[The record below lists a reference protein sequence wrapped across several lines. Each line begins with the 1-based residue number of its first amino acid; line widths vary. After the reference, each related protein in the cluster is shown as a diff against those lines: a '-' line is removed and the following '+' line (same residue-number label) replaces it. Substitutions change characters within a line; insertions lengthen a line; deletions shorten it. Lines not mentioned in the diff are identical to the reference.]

1 MGELLRLSLIMPAAR
16 ETVAASNLI
25 EGKFWRAAA
34 ADWQPLFGGFF
45 TQGISVEWHDF
56 HLHRD
61 LEWSRSFHPGSLEI
75 CLNFSG
81 AAAWGERVL
90 GAGEVAVY
98 TVGATRPPSIPRD
111 SPLPPRRAELAVR
124 KAGSLHRFITIE
136 LSREFLQRAFA
147 GKLKFL
153 KPEWRSFAEGEGAA
167 GGELEIAAMGTAL
180 LGLRQSLLRPPVPAA
195 ARESWYGAKVME
207 IMAHVAFRE
216 EAELFC
222 QRHQRQSRERVE
234 RARYLLERDLEN
246 PPSLEMLAQEA
257 GCSTFH
263 LSRIFAEQVGMSIP
277 KFLRTRRVELA
288 AEYLRAGRMNVTQAA
303 MAVGYSSLSAFNKAF
318 VEQMGCCPG
327 LYPVAA

>member
-1 MGELLRLSLIMPAAR
+1 MPAAPKI
-16 ETVAASNLI
+16 EASNLI
-25 EGKFWRAAA
+25 EGRFWRAAEA
-34 ADWQPLFGGFF
+34 SWQPLFGGFF
-45 TQGISVEWHDF
+45 THGISVEWHDF

-81 AAAWGERVL
+81 TAAWGDRLL
-90 GAGEVAVY
+90 GPGEVAVY
-98 TVGATRPPSIPRD
+98 TVGA
-111 SPLPPRRAELAVR
+111 RAERAVR

-136 LSREFLQRAFA
+136 VSREYLGSVFA
-147 GKLKFL
+147 GKLELL
-153 KPEWRSFAEGEGAA
+153 KREWRTFAEGLGK
-167 GGELEIAAMGTAL
+167 GGCCLEIAGMGTAL
-180 LGLRQSLLRPPVPAA
+180 LGLRQPLLQPPVPGA
-195 ARESWYGAKVME
+195 ARESWYQAKVLE
-207 IMAHVAFRE
+207 ILAHVAFRE
-216 EAELFC
+216 EEPAELFC

-277 KFLRTRRVELA
+277 KFLRTRRIELA
-288 AEYLRAGRMNVTQAA
+288 AEYLRGGTMNVTQAA

-327 LYPVAA
+327 LYPVVRVKAA

>member
-1 MGELLRLSLIMPAAR
+1 MPAAS
-16 ETVAASNLI
+16 EPAVSNLI

-34 ADWQPLFGGFF
+34 ASWQPLFGGFF
-45 TQGISVEWHDF
+45 TRGLSIEWHDF

-61 LEWSRSFHPGSLEI
+61 LDWSRSFHPESLEI

-90 GAGEVAVY
+90 GPGEIAAY
-98 TVGATRPPSIPRD
+98 TIGTRAA
-111 SPLPPRRAELAVR
+111 RAIR

-136 LSREFLQRAFA
+136 LSRDFLRAAFT
-147 GKLKFL
+147 GQLELL
-153 KPEWRSFAEGEGAA
+153 KPAWRSFAEGQGNA
-167 GGELEIAAMGTAL
+167 GGGLEIATMGTAL
-180 LGLRQSLLRPPVPAA
+180 LGLRQSLLQPPVPAA
-195 ARESWYGAKVME
+195 ARESWYQAKAME
-207 IMAHVAFRE
+207 IMAHVAFRNE
-216 EAELFC
+216 EPAELFC

-277 KFLRTRRVELA
+277 KFLRTRRIELA
-288 AEYLRAGRMNVTQAA
+288 AEYLRGGTMNVTQAA

-327 LYPVAA
+327 LYPVLKAA